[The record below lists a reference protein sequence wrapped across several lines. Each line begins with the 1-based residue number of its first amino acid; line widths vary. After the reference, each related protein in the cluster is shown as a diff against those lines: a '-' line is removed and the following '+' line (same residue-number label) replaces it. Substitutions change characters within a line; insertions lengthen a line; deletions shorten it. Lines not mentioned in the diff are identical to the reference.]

1 MFKTLNEGVQTFCKT
16 CIIRIDLAGKVRLT
30 YHMKL
35 AAFPQLDAVIK
46 GADGEL

>member
-35 AAFPQLDAVIK
+35 VAFPHLDAVIK